1 MLRDVGETRLLEEL
15 CSTGG
20 GARLEIEPGD
30 DAAGW
35 RPGPGIEVISTD
47 ALVEGVDFVR
57 TWQLPY
63 EVGLKAYGAAASD
76 LAAMGA
82 EPQLV
87 VTCLIC
93 TPDTDFSTVRAIQL
107 GMADA
112 ARSQGAVVAGG
123 DVSSG
128 SGPLVLA
135 VTAVGSVPDGEPV
148 RISGAH
154 PGDAVLVTGALGGAA
169 AAVAALKK
177 GQRPDAAWRAR
188 LVSPR
193 PRTAEGLALRRA
205 GASAMTDISDGL
217 LVDAGRLAQASGV
230 RVAIWCDALP
240 LAPGLSRLAGAEGLE
255 LAVAGG
261 EDFELLASVA
271 PAGLEALLRAWEGPQ
286 PLTLVGEVQSGAG
299 VQLLDRR
306 DGGEIPWGGRFGFR
320 HF

>member
-1 MLRDVGETRLLEEL
+1 M
-15 CSTGG
+15 
-20 GARLEIEPGD
+20 
-30 DAAGW
+30 
-35 RPGPGIEVISTD
+35 ISTD
-47 ALVEGVDFVR
+47 ALVEEVDFVR
-57 TWQLPY
+57 AWQLPY

-93 TPDTDFSTVRAIQL
+93 TPDTELSTVRAIQL

-112 ARSQGAVVAGG
+112 ARSEGAVVAGG

-135 VTAVGSVPDGEPV
+135 VTVVGSVPEGKPV

-154 PGDAVLVTGALGGAA
+154 PGDAVVVTGALGGAA
-169 AAVAALKK
+169 AAVAAFKR
-177 GQRPDAAWRAR
+177 GQQPEADWRAR

-193 PRTAEGLALRRA
+193 PRTAEGSALRRA
-205 GASAMTDISDGL
+205 GASAMTDMSDGL
-217 LVDAGRLAQASGV
+217 LVDAGRLARASGV
-230 RVAIWCDALP
+230 KVAIWYDALP
-240 LAPGLSRLAGAEGLE
+240 LAPGLDRLPGAEGLE

-271 PAGLEALLRAWEGPQ
+271 PAGLGALLRAWDGPQ
-286 PLTLVGEVQSGAG
+286 PLTLVGEVLPGAG

-306 DGGEIPWGGRFGFR
+306 GGVEIPRGGGFGFR